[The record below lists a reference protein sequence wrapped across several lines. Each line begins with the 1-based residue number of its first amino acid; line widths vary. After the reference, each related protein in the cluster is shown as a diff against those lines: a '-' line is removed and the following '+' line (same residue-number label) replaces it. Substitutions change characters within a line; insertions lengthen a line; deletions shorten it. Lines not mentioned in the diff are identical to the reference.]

1 MKACFGMTSGE
12 KSLPVFFYKHWAP
25 FCEMKQR
32 CAPFCSDFHGFCPTF
47 QGFCPDL
54 NKSTSFGVQLH
65 PSTPASCTTVVTAT
79 FVESSVAKSSL
90 ALRGM
95 CDLPR
100 TGCVS
105 RITPILKWHEQAFT
119 EWSWRVLSI
128 VTCCHSVK
136 LCVHICRSG
145 LPITTKWCC
154 DQNVKFVPGADF
166 TNERAISAV
175 RWKRRG
181 CCCNLSF
188 VVTLNVRF
196 TTHRMCVK
204 NNILKGVLESN
215 KTESVIILFQIQ
227 DVNYNM
233 SSSK

>member
-1 MKACFGMTSGE
+1 MVAHRRRSRQICGSAMDFCPNFPQTCPKRFCAIFACKFCPTQTMKACFGMTSGK

-47 QGFCPDL
+47 QGFCPDF
-54 NKSTSFGVQLH
+54 NKSTSLGVQLH

-105 RITPILKWHEQAFT
+105 RITSILKWHEQAFT
-119 EWSWRVLSI
+119 E
-128 VTCCHSVK
+128 
-136 LCVHICRSG
+136 
-145 LPITTKWCC
+145 
-154 DQNVKFVPGADF
+154 
-166 TNERAISAV
+166 
-175 RWKRRG
+175 
-181 CCCNLSF
+181 
-188 VVTLNVRF
+188 
-196 TTHRMCVK
+196 
-204 NNILKGVLESN
+204 
-215 KTESVIILFQIQ
+215 
-227 DVNYNM
+227 
-233 SSSK
+233 